1 MTASVPE
8 GSGGEVFLTVLRH
21 PVVRYALVASP
32 VCILIFLWLAGFF
45 AAWEGAAV
53 GRRPA
58 AGDDASA
65 VSVVIVTDDG
75 QVTEAPFPT
84 PLAQRLEL
92 PVFRM
97 DLVGTTPP
105 KDAPRTSK
113 SMFSLHF
120 LVTPP
125 GGHAE
130 VQPSATPSAVLWP
143 ALLFLLGFLVHNVVI
158 SGLPWQWVP
167 RTPEEIA
174 ATNPE
179 PSPESAHPEGGGAH
193 GPPPPVPASRSHYG
207 PPPKKRRR

>member
-1 MTASVPE
+1 M
-8 GSGGEVFLTVLRH
+8 TVLRH

-58 AGDDASA
+58 AGDAASA

-75 QVTEAPFPT
+75 RVTEAPFPT
-84 PLAQRLEL
+84 ELAERLEL
-92 PVFRM
+92 PVLRG
-97 DLVGTTPP
+97 DLVGTVPSP
-105 KDAPRTSK
+105 RAPRTSK
-113 SMFSLHF
+113 SMFSLYF
-120 LVTPP
+120 LVTPADR
-125 GGHAE
+125 AE

-179 PSPESAHPEGGGAH
+179 PSPEVAQAEAGAQ
-193 GPPPPVPASRSHYG
+193 GPPPPVAASRSHYG